1 MISVLMTQPLSK
13 SSWVCLGLA
22 LLSIMVGATLWGAQI
37 PDKGG
42 ADRLIPIMGTQL
54 GWGLG
59 LGWAAVG
66 AAWGLYGMSRR
77 AERSNATRAAITL
90 NLVTGVV
97 CVLAMLK
104 LMAM

>member
-1 MISVLMTQPLSK
+1 MKRPWSK

-22 LLSIMVGATLWGAQI
+22 ILSIMAGATLWGAQI
-37 PDKGG
+37 PDKSTT
-42 ADRLIPIMGTQL
+42 DRLIPVMGAQL
-54 GWGLG
+54 GWGFG

-66 AAWGLYGMSRR
+66 AAWGFYGMSKRT
-77 AERSNATRAAITL
+77 ERTNSARAAITL
-90 NLVTGVV
+90 NLVTGLV